1 MELRIGQNVRNVRR
15 PDVIGVITS
24 LDAPNN
30 KWARP
35 QDCRVMVRY
44 PRVTIMSNGKWK
56 GGILD
61 ELPIDLL
68 PTGEPIH
75 PAFDSYKR
83 SGDQTTGEVR
93 MLAHKRTRRK

>member
-1 MELRIGQNVRNVRR
+1 
-15 PDVIGVITS
+15 
-24 LDAPNN
+24 
-30 KWARP
+30 
-35 QDCRVMVRY
+35 
-44 PRVTIMSNGKWK
+44 MSNGKWK

-68 PTGEPIH
+68 PTGEPVH

-83 SGDQTTGEVR
+83 SGDQGIGEVR